1 MQHDSSR
8 LAGHQFLLYLSMST
22 HQTAFLP
29 NTQTHSFAFAI
40 AFAHVCPSYALP
52 RRQASSWRTAK
63 LENWRSAQSISICP
77 PHLQN
82 PTHPLFL
89 RYTALVCHRQ
99 RKPSL
104 SPSSHHHH
112 NQHQR
117 KHSPASAPVLHTNT
131 ACLLY
136 APIPPFL
143 SYAPTSYLPSTTSQR
158 YVVRPSRR
166 FPRAQPKRQSV
177 PPTAAL
183 CLPFRARRV
192 DVIGGIGATR
202 QCSRVRYRRPLRQ
215 NFCRSRSLA
224 VGVCGVSGAIH
235 TSYSRRP
242 SCATAAFPFPYHPFS
257 SFRADPIIA
266 ASRNVFP
273 PQLVPASPP
282 ALSVPHFWLFPS

>member
-1 MQHDSSR
+1 MVDATR
-8 LAGHQFLLYLSMST
+8 LLGLAGHQLLLCPYLPT

-40 AFAHVCPSYALP
+40 ALAHVCPSYALP
-52 RRQASSWRTAK
+52 RRQASSWRAAK

-77 PHLQN
+77 PHLPT

-89 RYTALVCHRQ
+89 RCTALLCHRQ
-99 RKPSL
+99 REPSL
-104 SPSSHHHH
+104 PPSSHHHH
-112 NQHQR
+112 NQQQR

-143 SYAPTSYLPSTTSQR
+143 SYTPTSYLPSTTSQR
-158 YVVRPSRR
+158 YVVRQSRR

-202 QCSRVRYRRPLRQ
+202 QCSQVRYRRPLRQ
-215 NFCRSRSLA
+215 NFCRSLA
-224 VGVCGVSGAIH
+224 VGVCGVSGATP

-257 SFRADPIIA
+257 SFRAPITSHPSSFFA
-266 ASRNVFP
+266 FLS
-273 PQLVPASPP
+273 
-282 ALSVPHFWLFPS
+282 ALTTYKWGNLPHALANLP